1 MSIVTGID
9 YSVLEEFR
17 ETVKVKFNEN
27 TCELPLILAK
37 DAGIAE
43 IYYSKMR
50 LLESKYALLMV
61 RREQIAEL
69 ADKGKED
76 SNVIDADG
84 FKAIYAMTEES
95 EQLLD
100 KMAVVAADA
109 AKLSQEILKF
119 IKPYLI
125 NVFISEN
132 VSVYSLLEKATPSK
146 INSTFVC
153 MLLGSVALK
162 KQEEQD
168 TEESEKNQVQ
178 G

>member
-1 MSIVTGID
+1 MSIITGID

-17 ETVKVKFNEN
+17 ETVQVKFNEH

-50 LLESKYALLMV
+50 LLESKYALLLV
-61 RREQIAEL
+61 RREQIADL

-76 SNVIDADG
+76 SNGIDVDG

-100 KMAVVAADA
+100 KMAVVAADV

-119 IKPYLI
+119 IKPYLV
-125 NVFISEN
+125 NVFIAEN

-168 TEESEKNQVQ
+168 TEETEKNQVQ